1 MKIKIFLIYDFYFCY
16 FLMPIEL
23 NNQYISAMYSFV
35 YLVYKVN
42 ISFGY
47 IIINQSLLIY
57 LFLIFYKSIKLWN
70 INKLVI

>member
-1 MKIKIFLIYDFYFCY
+1 
-16 FLMPIEL
+16 MPIEL
-23 NNQYISAMYSFV
+23 NNQYISALYSFV

-47 IIINQSLLIY
+47 FIINQSLLIY
-57 LFLIFYKSIKLWN
+57 LFLIFVKSIKLWN